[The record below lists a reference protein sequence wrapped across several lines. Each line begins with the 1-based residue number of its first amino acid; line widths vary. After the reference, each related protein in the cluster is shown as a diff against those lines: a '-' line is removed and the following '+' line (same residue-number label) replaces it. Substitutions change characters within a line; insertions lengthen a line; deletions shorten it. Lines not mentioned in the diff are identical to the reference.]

1 MSYMFFFY
9 LLIGL
14 SVLVIIIGLFLF
26 FVRKGQEDVSVSE
39 SVVTVKKIGNVK
51 VQVVVSDGEAPQID
65 FGTSSFGDIDEAEAN
80 EITDFDLWCDPNLPM
95 EKRRIVAESL
105 IRCGYRLPNWNPD
118 MDEGGVEDVVVPHD
132 YEGFISEEVEKELI
146 DYSGFESLDEI
157 DVQEVTLIVTESDLE
172 GDDSSGR
179 LELMSLIA
187 DLLREGRLIQGL
199 EENDPLRLYLEEIA
213 AIPVCGDINILAQD
227 LKEANLVE
235 KEEPE
240 LYQKLLNLSLSR
252 IVQIAKEYT
261 GYGVLLDLIQEGSM
275 GLWQNLS
282 RYAYGDFEHFCDW
295 NIRQAIARCVV
306 LQAHAN
312 GVGQKMRQAMED
324 YRSVDERLLT
334 EQGRNPTLEEIAE
347 ALHMSVETAA
357 SVAEMIEA
365 ARMIHRAKAQPEPD
379 PQEEEQAVED
389 TAYFQMRQRIQEL
402 LSALSETDAKLL
414 TLRFGLE
421 GGLPMS
427 PEETGRQLGLTAAEV
442 VAKETAALSM
452 LRNQG

>member
-1 MSYMFFFY
+1 MRYSDSFIDVAFGDTDFEKM
-9 LLIGL
+9 L
-14 SVLVIIIGLFLF
+14 SAVHPGDKLSAAAFLAALD
-26 FVRKGQEDVSVSE
+26 GETEDVIRE
-39 SVVTVKKIGNVK
+39 AFDHLDDLDAELNI
-51 VQVVVSDGEAPQID
+51 SDLPKAAGTGEA
-65 FGTSSFGDIDEAEAN
+65 A
-80 EITDFDLWCDPNLPM
+80 L
-95 EKRRIVAESL
+95 
-105 IRCGYRLPNWNPD
+105 RLRQ
-118 MDEGGVEDVVVPHD
+118 
-132 YEGFISEEVEKELI
+132 EEQLV
-146 DYSGFESLDEI
+146 
-157 DVQEVTLIVTESDLE
+157 
-172 GDDSSGR
+172 
-179 LELMSLIA
+179 
-187 DLLREGRLIQGL
+187 REERLIQGL

-261 GYGVLLDLIQEGSM
+261 GYGVLLLDLIQEGSM

-334 EQGRNPTLEEIAE
+334 ELGRNPTLEEIAE